1 MRGLI
6 PVARVTSSFVVT
18 TILPL
23 LRAGLIDR
31 KGCVLLGGVVG
42 IVVALRSVQFRSD
55 GPANET

>member
-18 TILPL
+18 IILPL

-31 KGCVLLGGVVG
+31 TGCVLLSGVVG
-42 IVVALRSVQFRSD
+42 IVVAARSIRT
-55 GPANET
+55 GLE